1 MVLKIE
7 PVNESVWHLIPGF
20 GQLLINFGQ
29 LWVVLSDLISSWFP
43 IEQIGPTDPV
53 FKTLIYTMG
62 IFFKGGAH
70 L

>member
-29 LWVVLSDLISSWFP
+29 LWVVLSDWISSWFP
-43 IEQIGPTDPV
+43 IEQIGPTGLV
-53 FKTLIYTMG
+53 FKTLIYTMR
-62 IFFKGGAH
+62 FFFQR
-70 L
+70 